1 MKGKLDSEDLGII
14 TMNCFMEEFYPGES
28 SNASPTEFDLYHY
41 NGLSRSCKDGKVR
54 SRSLQ

>member
-1 MKGKLDSEDLGII
+1 
-14 TMNCFMEEFYPGES
+14 MNCFMEEFYPGES

-41 NGLSRSCKDGKVR
+41 NGLSRLCKDGKVR